1 MSKHMRSIH
10 KMSQRHESPRSFV
23 SRDESLWHT
32 VSLNGNFGGHSY
44 MPVPVSFINH
54 FLRNGCKNL
63 QMMNLELVKNVTWE
77 KNNLLKR
84 LDLDNVVGMEE
95 EHKLFSLKV
104 N

>member
-1 MSKHMRSIH
+1 MRSIH
-10 KMSQRHESPRSFV
+10 KMSQRPEIPRRFV

-54 FLRNGCKNL
+54 FLRNGCKYL

-77 KNNLLKR
+77 KNNQLKR